1 MQRENEILKRSDN
14 YESKNNKR
22 LIVIIL
28 TGIVLVIVIVAII
41 LFVKSNDSEAQL
53 DEFSEAVNAKDYDTV
68 ANILTTNEKL
78 VTKREAENFVAYI
91 HRNGNKTKFNQEI
104 NKIKDNMKKDHKNSA
119 TFGAITDKNYH
130 KIIEVNMNGNK
141 FLFIDKIAFKPNF
154 HNVYVKNDTY
164 SKAKYE
170 LKDSEDNQRII
181 TVPKGE
187 IVKLGQFFVGNYNID
202 AKRVYDR
209 ENFLV
214 SGKVKGQF
222 KFDTD
227 KKSEDGKIIANSQ
240 FKEVNFKVKLKNN
253 DELDNHI
260 DMYIN
265 NKSVDYKKDKIYG
278 TYPGDKPL
286 SIYAKGKLDGEEFK
300 TNIIE
305 IEDNNKKKPQLVEL
319 KFDKSEIDE
328 YLKETNQIKL
338 ESKTF
343 MEDYTKS
350 LNKAYK
356 LSDYKYIDK
365 YIEKDTVLSSHMK
378 NMVESKKQDK
388 YSKPEFEKI
397 DYNNDKITV
406 TLKKTNQNK
415 EDIKSKYELKYDKND
430 HTFKILSY
438 SDI

>member
-1 MQRENEILKRSDN
+1 
-14 YESKNNKR
+14 
-22 LIVIIL
+22 
-28 TGIVLVIVIVAII
+28 
-41 LFVKSNDSEAQL
+41 
-53 DEFSEAVNAKDYDTV
+53 
-68 ANILTTNEKL
+68 
-78 VTKREAENFVAYI
+78 
-91 HRNGNKTKFNQEI
+91 
-104 NKIKDNMKKDHKNSA
+104 
-119 TFGAITDKNYH
+119 
-130 KIIEVNMNGNK
+130 
-141 FLFIDKIAFKPNF
+141 
-154 HNVYVKNDTY
+154 
-164 SKAKYE
+164 
-170 LKDSEDNQRII
+170 
-181 TVPKGE
+181 
-187 IVKLGQFFVGNYNID
+187 
-202 AKRVYDR
+202 
-209 ENFLV
+209 
-214 SGKVKGQF
+214 
-222 KFDTD
+222 
-227 KKSEDGKIIANSQ
+227 
-240 FKEVNFKVKLKNN
+240 
-253 DELDNHI
+253 
-260 DMYIN
+260 
-265 NKSVDYKKDKIYG
+265 
-278 TYPGDKPL
+278 
-286 SIYAKGKLDGEEFK
+286 IYAKGKLDGEEFK

>member
-286 SIYAKGKLDGEEFK
+286 SIYAKGK
-300 TNIIE
+300 
-305 IEDNNKKKPQLVEL
+305 
-319 KFDKSEIDE
+319 
-328 YLKETNQIKL
+328 
-338 ESKTF
+338 
-343 MEDYTKS
+343 
-350 LNKAYK
+350 
-356 LSDYKYIDK
+356 
-365 YIEKDTVLSSHMK
+365 
-378 NMVESKKQDK
+378 
-388 YSKPEFEKI
+388 
-397 DYNNDKITV
+397 
-406 TLKKTNQNK
+406 
-415 EDIKSKYELKYDKND
+415 
-430 HTFKILSY
+430 
-438 SDI
+438 